1 MHPLSAVIITFNEE
15 ANIGRC
21 ISSVRKVAD
30 EIIVLDSYSTDQ
42 TVPIARQHGALV
54 YFEKFRG
61 YIGQKNYAIQLASYN
76 YVLSLDADEEL
87 DERLIQSILEAKK
100 NFTHRAYRMNRC
112 TNYCGRFIRHGLWY
126 PDRKVR
132 LFDRRVAE
140 WGGLNPHDKIILN
153 PGFELMQLP
162 GDILHYSF
170 DIPDDLVWQ
179 NNRLSSIAANS
190 LYSSGRRSSWVKM
203 LLNPAWAFLN
213 GYILRLGFLD
223 GVEGFT
229 IAINTSHQVFL
240 KYNKLYRLQ
249 QLRKKQGSPAI
260 TRQFLAEKKS
270 VASDG

>member
-1 MHPLSAVIITFNEE
+1 M
-15 ANIGRC
+15 
-21 ISSVRKVAD
+21 
-30 EIIVLDSYSTDQ
+30 
-42 TVPIARQHGALV
+42 
-54 YFEKFRG
+54 
-61 YIGQKNYAIQLASYN
+61 
-76 YVLSLDADEEL
+76 
-87 DERLIQSILEAKK
+87 IQSILEAKK

-132 LFDRRVAE
+132 LFDRHVAE

-153 PGFELMQLP
+153 PGFELTHLP

-190 LYSSGRRSSWVKM
+190 LYSSRRRSSWIKM

-249 QLRKKQGSPAI
+249 QLRKKQVSPDI